1 MKNIVYSNVRV
12 EEESWDK
19 LREIAKTNKRSI
31 NKEIEYLIDKCI
43 LEFEKEN
50 GKIKTS
56 KEDEKM
62 PAK

>member
-19 LREIAKTNKRSI
+19 LREIAKINKRSI

-56 KEDEKM
+56 KEDEKI